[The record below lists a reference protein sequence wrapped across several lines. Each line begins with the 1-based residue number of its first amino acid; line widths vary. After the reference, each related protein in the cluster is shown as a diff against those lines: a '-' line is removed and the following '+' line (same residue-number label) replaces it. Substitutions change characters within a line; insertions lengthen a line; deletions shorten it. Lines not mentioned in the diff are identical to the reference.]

1 MGPDADPGGPQMV
14 AEPVGA
20 PVELLVG
27 QSDRPGH
34 QGQPIG
40 EGVRHHL
47 EQIGQVELSGTHG
60 PTPLLGSDCPAPGLV
75 ACCFEPTVCTSS
87 PGSGA
92 RPATVRDKEQGMVM
106 NRSDGAGGVAGLAA
120 LVTGGGS
127 GIGLGAATRLVRD
140 GAHVTICGRTEDKL
154 RAAVE
159 GLDRVVAE
167 AAAAGGPA
175 GSATYVVADVTVEE
189 QIAGAVAQAAEP
201 RGRLDILF
209 ANAGGSMHM
218 GPITEAD
225 AGQVRA
231 TVDVNLIGTFLSIK
245 HGAPL
250 MAAGV
255 GAGVD
260 GGVAPGG
267 SIIGMS
273 SGAGHFPHR
282 YLWAYG
288 AAKAG
293 IDMLCRVRGGRAR
306 RHGGAGQLVAARH
319 RGRRAHGPDQRRWP
333 AARRLPGRDAG
344 QSPGHGGGDRRRR
357 PLSGRAGIHLD
368 HRGQPAHRRRP
379 PPAAGGQLRP
389 AVRSLIPPVGPGS
402 GERGRR
408 RRGSTLGADER

>member
-1 MGPDADPGGPQMV
+1 
-14 AEPVGA
+14 
-20 PVELLVG
+20 
-27 QSDRPGH
+27 
-34 QGQPIG
+34 
-40 EGVRHHL
+40 
-47 EQIGQVELSGTHG
+47 
-60 PTPLLGSDCPAPGLV
+60 
-75 ACCFEPTVCTSS
+75 
-87 PGSGA
+87 
-92 RPATVRDKEQGMVM
+92 MVM
-106 NRSDGAGGVAGLAA
+106 NRSDGPGGVAGLAA

-159 GLDRVVAE
+159 GLDRAVAE

-293 IDMLCRVRGGRAR
+293 IDMLCKCAAEELGATGVRVNSL
-306 RHGGAGQLVAARH
+306 Q
-319 RGRRAHGPDQRRWP
+319 
-333 AARRLPGRDAG
+333 PGIVDDELMAPI
-344 QSPGHGGGDRRRR
+344 S
-357 PLSGRAGIHLD
+357 
-368 HRGQPAHRRRP
+368 
-379 PPAAGGQLRP
+379 AGGPLLDDYLAEMPVSRLGTVEEIAD
-389 AVRSLIPPVGPGS
+389 AVRFLAGPESTWITGVSLPIDGGHHL
-402 GERGRR
+402 
-408 RRGSTLGADER
+408 RRGANYALLFGP